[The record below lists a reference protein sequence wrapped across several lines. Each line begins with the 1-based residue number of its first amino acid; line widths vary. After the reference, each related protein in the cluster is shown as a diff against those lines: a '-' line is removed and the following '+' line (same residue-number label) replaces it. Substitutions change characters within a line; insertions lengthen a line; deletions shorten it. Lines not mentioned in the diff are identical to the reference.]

1 VCGVGAGAGSSFPEE
16 LDINNFV
23 SGLIL
28 SNNLLYNL
36 CFFVC
41 KLVHLEKSFSSKM
54 ILLRLKPLVLDQK
67 RILYRVYTRELD
79 RELCAEFVYLIY

>member
-1 VCGVGAGAGSSFPEE
+1 MCGVGAGAGSSFPKE
-16 LDINNFV
+16 LGVNNSV

-41 KLVHLEKSFSSKM
+41 ELVHLEKSFSSKM
-54 ILLRLKPLVLDQK
+54 VLLQLKLLVLD
-67 RILYRVYTRELD
+67 
-79 RELCAEFVYLIY
+79 